1 MLLVCKLVHHGKVY
15 QGDNEPLCK
24 TFKAL
29 QTGYQIFAGFVYLN
43 ILKNCRSQGF
53 VGNFLFDDTSYCS
66 GPQVFF
72 LVAFD
77 CLWVVVRT

>member
-15 QGDNEPLCK
+15 QGDNEPCAKHLK
-24 TFKAL
+24 HYRQAQF
-29 QTGYQIFAGFVYLN
+29 FPGFVYLN

-53 VGNFLFDDTSYCS
+53 VGNFLFDDTSYWS
-66 GPQVFF
+66 GPQVFS

-77 CLWVVVRT
+77 CLWLVVRT